1 LAAVVTGQAQ
11 MLDGRAIVP
20 VGNYRDKQRV
30 PRLSLKCFANN
41 EIRLN
46 VVRTGSN
53 VPAKARFNLI
63 AETQRSESEEIDC
76 PKLRRKTIL
85 TKYAKR
91 TIKEAGYICARDKH
105 GETVFAT
112 ATLPG
117 SSLEAMRSL
126 AENSG
131 YAANLLTQWF
141 RRHFAKPEYFYVW
154 EWQKRGA
161 LHVHFVFQ
169 CSSAREAYKIERSF
183 KKVWLQ
189 ILVQVSEK
197 SGRDIFERSDGGS
210 WSRRS
215 KVCQVKVVRHV
226 VNAGRYLSKY
236 LGKGSENSNMDS
248 HLYPGRWWS
257 VSYALLK
264 KIREERVN
272 LYSNIICETS
282 IGSVGRDLA
291 SVLAT
296 LANTVRA
303 FVNPYSNED
312 EHFIFYFAE
321 ERYKECKEVAI
332 NLFEAFD
339 TACGIT
345 ASQYRYLEKCLQ
357 GA

>member
-1 LAAVVTGQAQ
+1 VAVIAGQAQ
-11 MLDGRAIVP
+11 TLDGRVIVP
-20 VGNYRDKQRV
+20 VGNYRDKQGV

-41 EIRLN
+41 EIRLS

-53 VPAKARFNLI
+53 VPARARFNLI
-63 AETQRSESEEIDC
+63 AETQRLDSEDL
-76 PKLRRKTIL
+76 PVATHRRKTVL

-91 TIKEAGYICARDKH
+91 TIKEAGYICARDKQ

-117 SSLEAMRSL
+117 SSFDAMRSL

-131 YAANLLTQWF
+131 YASNLLTQWF
-141 RRHFAKPEYFYVW
+141 RRHFTKPEYFYVW

-169 CSSAREAYKIERSF
+169 CASPREAYKIERSF

-197 SGRDIFERSDGGS
+197 CGKDIFERSGGGTWAKS
-210 WSRRS
+210 SR
-215 KVCQVKVVRHV
+215 VCQVKIVRRV

-236 LGKGSENSNMDS
+236 LGKGSDNSNMDTS
-248 HLYPGRWWS
+248 LYPGRWWS

-264 KIREERVN
+264 RIREQRIS
-272 LYSNIICETS
+272 LYSPIIAESSGGELSRS
-282 IGSVGRDLA
+282 IAAAL

-296 LANTVRA
+296 TVRA
-303 FVNPYSNED
+303 FASPYSNED

-321 ERYKECKEVAI
+321 DRYRECKEVALD
-332 NLFEAFD
+332 LFELYSTTF
-339 TACGIT
+339 GIT
-345 ASQYRYLEKCLQ
+345 AGQYRYLEKNYQ
-357 GA
+357 GV